1 MWSAK
6 SSWGDSSR
14 LGLSKKSC
22 ARRKAGT
29 TVLSLKAGS
38 SAMRSLSLRRI
49 KGHVVEAMARLMAA
63 GHRRLQE
70 QERLP
75 MHRQR
80 DLAQPD
86 LLARAAGWR
95 QRLAG
100 RDLSSVVAALRED
113 RGH

>member
-1 MWSAK
+1 MWSVK
-6 SSWGDSSR
+6 SSGVIPAASACQRSR
-14 LGLSKKSC
+14 VLGG
-22 ARRKAGT
+22 KAGT
-29 TVLSLKAGS
+29 TVLSLTVGS

-49 KGHVVEAMARLMAA
+49 KGHVVKAMGRLMAA